1 MRGEIADLE
10 KSVDTKIKISE
21 RLQKELSENKKN
33 AEKDKAIMIKAHK
46 VEVKS
51 WRKDLGEER
60 KQTLKLEKQLKKK
73 LDDSIASKHSSS
85 KYFLG
90 ETFNPACSDCD
101 DTFDEDISDP
111 DPIGRK
117 HAQQCVLRQ
126 PFSPP
131 TPSKPSLGKN
141 EMIEPRDLFE
151 PSFLP
156 STVSHWN
163 PNFTKSFQRSSNI
176 TTMISH
182 CVLLPPPGNSF
193 ITMAEVV
200 EAFDKIFAKMKY
212 FN

>member
-1 MRGEIADLE
+1 
-10 KSVDTKIKISE
+10 
-21 RLQKELSENKKN
+21 
-33 AEKDKAIMIKAHK
+33 MIKEHK
-46 VEVKS
+46 LEVKS

-101 DTFDEDISDP
+101 DTFDGDISDP
-111 DPIGRK
+111 DPNGCR
-117 HAQQCVLRQ
+117 HPQQCVLRQ

-131 TPSKPSLGKN
+131 TPAKSSLMKN
-141 EMIEPRDLFE
+141 EMFE

-156 STVSHWN
+156 SMVSHCN
-163 PNFTKSFQRSSNI
+163 TNFTKSFQRSSDI

-182 CVLLPPPGNSF
+182 CALLPPPGSSF
-193 ITMAEVV
+193 ISMAEVV
-200 EAFDKIFAKMKY
+200 EAFDKIFAKIKC